1 MSADEFI
8 ALLDRP
14 VEGAALGA
22 ALELGLIPTLE
33 AEPADTA
40 SVGRGLGICPGR
52 CEAWLRVLEA
62 IGVVE
67 ELGSRWRPTQA
78 ARASI
83 LGGYTAGTWALL
95 AQEARER
102 LAAVVDLPGA
112 LRAAPGEKWVGT
124 AGYVEQMAA
133 DPERARR
140 FTRMLY
146 EIHQPLAA
154 DVAAAL
160 DLGGTR
166 RLMDLGGGSGVVAIA
181 LAKRWPKLEVT
192 IVDIAT
198 VCAAGREIAAAE
210 GVDDRILFQGADF
223 LRDPL
228 PGGFDAVLEC
238 DVAVFSEALF
248 RRIRETLRPGGRFVI
263 VDELLPDEASADRSR
278 RAWALVRTLADPAWR
293 APTVGWIEEL
303 LGRAG
308 FGQIRRTDLPARP
321 GVGGRTAGPVM
332 LEATSTE

>member
-248 RRIRETLRPGGRFVI
+248 RKSVKRYGRAAGSSSSTNCYRMRPRRIGRAVPGHSCGPSQIRPGGLR
-263 VDELLPDEASADRSR
+263 PSAGSRSFSAAPGSAR
-278 RAWALVRTLADPAWR
+278 SGGPTCRPGPAW
-293 APTVGWIEEL
+293 
-303 LGRAG
+303 
-308 FGQIRRTDLPARP
+308 
-321 GVGGRTAGPVM
+321 VGGRPVR
-332 LEATSTE
+332 